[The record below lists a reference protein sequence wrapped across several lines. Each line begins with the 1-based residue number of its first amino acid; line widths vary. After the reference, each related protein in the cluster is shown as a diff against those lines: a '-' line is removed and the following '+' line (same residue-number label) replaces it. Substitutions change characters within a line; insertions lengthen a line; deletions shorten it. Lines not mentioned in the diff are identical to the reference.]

1 MGVFQNNKKVTNGM
15 DKKLFEQ
22 KEAMEDKKKEFT
34 RNNEELQDFG
44 REIVTFQMRLTKNI
58 RNICTKNLYCK
69 F

>member
-1 MGVFQNNKKVTNGM
+1 M
-15 DKKLFEQ
+15 DKKCFEQ
-22 KEAMEDKKKEFT
+22 KEAMEDKKIEFT
-34 RNNEELQDFG
+34 RNYEDLQDFG

>member
-15 DKKLFEQ
+15 DKKFFEQ
-22 KEAMEDKKKEFT
+22 KEAMEDKKIEFT
-34 RNNEELQDFG
+34 RNYEDLQDFG

>member
-15 DKKLFEQ
+15 DKKCFEQ
-22 KEAMEDKKKEFT
+22 KEAMEDKKIEFT
-34 RNNEELQDFG
+34 RNYEDLQDFG

>member
-1 MGVFQNNKKVTNGM
+1 MGWI
-15 DKKLFEQ
+15 KKLFEQ
-22 KEAMEDKKKEFT
+22 KEAMEDKKIEFT

-58 RNICTKNLYCK
+58 RNICIKNLYCK